1 MAIVSNIK
9 SLQGM
14 GIYADRG
21 ARSPSVKFRRYNLVY
36 GFNGSGKSTLSR
48 LFASLEAGRP
58 HPKLP
63 AGGTFE
69 IALDD
74 GSAFGC
80 PINPVGLE
88 QRLLVFNSDYIE
100 QNLQWA
106 AGRAN
111 PVFYIGAGQAESAN
125 ELTKIEG
132 DVIRADAKRE
142 AASVTKK
149 AAEKAFADFKRERAK
164 SVASRLHLG
173 NRKYEA
179 PALAKD
185 YDTWKDHD
193 GPALTDGELKAAED
207 TCRLDEPMPRLET
220 IPFDKATIETA
231 YRFIAEV
238 CGQSLATVALDE
250 VQQYPDI
257 LLWLKQGHEYH
268 EVHGIADCLLCG
280 NAISAE
286 RRALLAA
293 ALDDKVDQFVA
304 RLNKTAERLR
314 GLIES
319 LIQLDNQIPALDDL
333 ATELRVG
340 FRDVRESLLKDVR
353 LLAKQMGTLHTILS
367 AKLERPATPAD
378 MKDVAAEADVLAT
391 AERLDAGFAT
401 VNETITAH
409 NQTVTDFAKR
419 KEAAE
424 ASIRRHFI
432 IDCRDDY
439 AKTAKDLDDSV
450 DQHDVEANNAAALRK
465 KASELRQQIRTHGPA
480 AGVINKLI
488 AAYLGH
494 GELTI
499 NPIDDGYELQ
509 RHGTPITG
517 VPSEGE
523 KTAIAISYFLSS
535 IEADNRKLD
544 NLIVVVDDPVSS
556 LDTKALNFACAL
568 VRSRLE
574 KAAQVFIL
582 THNLQC
588 MNEFRKAWKGKVR
601 PPAGKEPTATFLFI
615 DVTIPEGQLRRSS
628 TIVEMSKLLR
638 EYDSEYHFLFSH
650 VLRFVEQP
658 DAYDDQGYMMPNVIR
673 RVLDVFLAFKCPGG
687 GGLPAQLD
695 KLCADYPELDREQL
709 AALERL
715 AQVESHSDNIDDL
728 LSFSTMTLEETK
740 GAATALFNT
749 INKVDS
755 KHLERLKS
763 LCR

>member
-1 MAIVSNIK
+1 MGIVTNIK
-9 SLQGM
+9 SLQRM
-14 GIYADRG
+14 GVFADRA
-21 ARSPSVKFRRYNLVY
+21 ARSPSLNFRRYNLVY

-48 LFASLEAGRP
+48 LFASLESGRP

-63 AGGTFE
+63 TDGRFE
-69 IALDD
+69 MALDD
-74 GSAFGC
+74 GSTFGC
-80 PINPVGLE
+80 PTNPVGLE
-88 QRLLVFNSDYIE
+88 RRLLVFNSDYIE
-100 QNLQWA
+100 QNLQWG

-111 PVFYIGAGQAESAN
+111 PVFYVGADQAEAAK
-125 ELTKIEG
+125 ELTRVEDKIVE
-132 DVIRADAKRE
+132 ADKKRE
-142 AASVTKK
+142 TASAVEK
-149 AAEKAFADFKRERAK
+149 AAEKTFVNFKRERAK

-185 YDTWKDHD
+185 YDTWKDD
-193 GPALTDGELKAAED
+193 KGPALTDDEMKAAED

-220 IPFDKATIETA
+220 ISFDKSTIETA
-231 YRFIAEV
+231 YRFIADV
-238 CGQSLATVALDE
+238 CGQSMATVALDE
-250 VQQYPDI
+250 VQRYPDI
-257 LLWLKQGHEYH
+257 LLWLKQGHEFH
-268 EVHGIADCLLCG
+268 EANGIADCLFCG
-280 NAISAE
+280 SAISAE
-286 RRALLAA
+286 RRTHLAA
-293 ALDDKVDQFVA
+293 ALDDSVDQFVA
-304 RLNKTAERLR
+304 RLNKTAQRLA

-319 LIQLDNQIPALDDL
+319 SAQLGAQVPSFDDL
-333 ATELRVG
+333 ATEFRIG
-340 FRDVRESLLKDVR
+340 FREVRENLLKDIR
-353 LLAKQMGTLHTILS
+353 LLAKQLGTLQTVLF

-391 AERLDAGFAT
+391 AERIDAGVVT
-401 VNETITAH
+401 VNEAISAH
-409 NQTVTDFAKR
+409 NRAVTNFAKH

-432 IDCRDDY
+432 LDCRDDY
-439 AKTAKDLDDSV
+439 AQAAKDLKDATN
-450 DQHDVEANNAAALRK
+450 QHEIDAKNVSALRI
-465 KASELRQQIRTHGPA
+465 KADELRQQIRAHGPA
-480 AGVINKLI
+480 AEVINRLI

-499 NPIDDGYELQ
+499 NPTDDGYELQ

-535 IEADNRKLD
+535 IEADNRKLTD
-544 NLIVVVDDPVSS
+544 LIVVVDDPVSS
-556 LDTKALNFACAL
+556 LDTKALNFACSL

-588 MNEFRKAWKGKVR
+588 MNEFRKAWKGKAR
-601 PPAGKEPTATFLFI
+601 PPAGKEPSATFLFI
-615 DVTIPEGQLRRSS
+615 DVAIPEGQPRRSS

-650 VLRFVEQP
+650 VLRFVEHP
-658 DAYDDQGYMMPNVIR
+658 DAYDDHGYMMPNVIR

-695 KLCADYPELDREQL
+695 KLCVDYPELDREQL

-715 AQVESHSDNIDDL
+715 VQVESHSDNIDDL
-728 LSFSTMTLEETK
+728 LSFSTMTLEETRD
-740 GAATALFNT
+740 AATALFQT
-749 INKVDS
+749 INNVDA
-755 KHLERLKS
+755 KHLERLKR

>member
-1 MAIVSNIK
+1 MGIITNIK

-21 ARSPSVKFRRYNLVY
+21 ARSPSLQFRRYNLVY

-63 AGGTFE
+63 MGGTFE
-69 IALDD
+69 VALDD
-74 GSAFGC
+74 GLTFGC
-80 PINPVGLE
+80 PTNPVGLE

-106 AGRAN
+106 AGRAH
-111 PVFYIGAGQAESAN
+111 PVFYIGADQAEAAN
-125 ELTKIEG
+125 ELTKVEG
-132 DVIRADAKRE
+132 DIIQADAKRE
-142 AASVTKK
+142 AASVTTK
-149 AAEKAFADFKRERAK
+149 AAEKTFANYKRERAK
-164 SVASRLHLG
+164 SIASRLHLG
-173 NRKYEA
+173 NRKFEA

-185 YDTWKDHD
+185 YDTWKDD
-193 GPALTDGELKAAED
+193 DRPALTDDELKAAED
-207 TCRLDEPMPRLET
+207 TCRLEEPMPRLET
-220 IPFDKATIETA
+220 MSFDKTTIETA
-231 YRFIAEV
+231 YHFIAGV

-268 EVHGIADCLLCG
+268 EAHDVVDCLFCG
-280 NAISAE
+280 NAIPGE

-293 ALDDKVDQFVA
+293 ALDDKVDQFIA
-304 RLNKTAERLR
+304 RLNKTAERLS
-314 GLIES
+314 GLIEVLTQMS
-319 LIQLDNQIPALDDL
+319 TQIPALDDL
-333 ATELRVG
+333 ATEVRAG
-340 FRDVRESLLKDVR
+340 FRELRENVSKDVR
-353 LLAKQMGTLHTILS
+353 LLSKQLGTLQTALF
-367 AKLERPATPAD
+367 AKLERPARSAD

-391 AERLDAGFAT
+391 AERLAAGVAA
-401 VNETITAH
+401 VNEAITAH
-409 NQTVTDFAKR
+409 NQAVTDFAKH
-419 KEAAE
+419 KEAADV
-424 ASIRRHFI
+424 SIRRHFI
-432 IDCRDDY
+432 VDCRDDY
-439 AKTAKDLDDSV
+439 EKTAKDLDDAT
-450 DQHDVEANNAAALRK
+450 DKLKVESENAAALRE
-465 KASELRQQIRTHGPA
+465 KARELRQQIRTHGPA

-535 IEADNRKLD
+535 IEADNRKLKD
-544 NLIVVVDDPVSS
+544 LIVVVDDPVSS
-556 LDTKALNFACAL
+556 LDTKALNFACSL
-568 VRSRLE
+568 VRTRLE

-588 MNEFRKAWKGKVR
+588 MSEFRKAWKGRVR
-601 PPAGKEPTATFLFI
+601 PTAGKDPTATFLFI
-615 DVTIPEGQLRRSS
+615 DVTIPEGRPRRSS
-628 TIVEMSKLLR
+628 TIIEMSKLLR

-658 DAYDDQGYMMPNVIR
+658 NAYEDHGYMMPNVIR

-687 GGLPAQLD
+687 GGLSGQLD

-709 AALERL
+709 TALERL
-715 AQVESHSDNIDDL
+715 VQVESHSDNVDDL
-728 LSFSTMTLEETK
+728 LSFSTMTLEETR
-740 GAATALFNT
+740 GAAVALFHT
-749 INKVDS
+749 IQKVDS
-755 KHLERLKS
+755 KHLERLKG

>member
-1 MAIVSNIK
+1 MGIIKNIK

-21 ARSPSVKFRRYNLVY
+21 ARSPSLQFRRYNLVY

-48 LFASLEAGRP
+48 LFASLEAGGP

-69 IALDD
+69 VELDD
-74 GSAFGC
+74 GTAFGC

-100 QNLQWA
+100 RNLQWA

-111 PVFYIGAGQAESAN
+111 PVFYIGADQAEAAN
-125 ELTKIEG
+125 ELTKVEG
-132 DVIRADAKRE
+132 DIIQADAKRDT
-142 AASVTKK
+142 ASATEK
-149 AAEKAFADFKRERAK
+149 AAEKTFANYKRERAK

-173 NRKYEA
+173 SRKYEA

-185 YDTWKDHD
+185 YETWKADD
-193 GPALTDGELKAAED
+193 RPALTDDELKAAED
-207 TCRLDEPMPRLET
+207 TRRLDEPMPRLESMS
-220 IPFDKATIETA
+220 FDKTTIQTA
-231 YRFIAEV
+231 YRFIADV
-238 CGQSLATVALDE
+238 CGQSLATVALEE
-250 VQQYPDI
+250 VQQYPDM
-257 LLWLKQGHEYH
+257 LLWLKHGHEYH
-268 EVHGIADCLLCG
+268 EAHGIADCLLCG

-304 RLNKTAERLR
+304 RLKKTAERLSD
-314 GLIES
+314 LIDTS
-319 LIQLDNQIPALDDL
+319 TRLGAQLPAPDDL
-333 ATELRVG
+333 ATELRTG
-340 FRDVRESLLKDVR
+340 FKEVRENVSKDVR
-353 LLAKQMGTLHTILS
+353 LIAKQLSTLQTVLS

-378 MKDVAAEADVLAT
+378 MKDVAAETEVLAT
-391 AERLDAGFAT
+391 AERLAAGVAT
-401 VNETITAH
+401 VNEAIVAH
-409 NQTVTDFAKR
+409 NQAVTDFAKR
-419 KEAAE
+419 KDAAE
-424 ASIRRHFI
+424 NSIRRHFI
-432 IDCRDDY
+432 VDCRDDY
-439 AKTAKDLDDSV
+439 TKTAKDLDEVTDKLKIET
-450 DQHDVEANNAAALRK
+450 DNAAALRE
-465 KASELRQQIRTHGPA
+465 KARELRLRIRTHGPA

-499 NPIDDGYELQ
+499 NPVDEGYELQ
-509 RHGTPITG
+509 RHGAPITG
-517 VPSEGE
+517 APSEGE

-535 IEADNRKLD
+535 IEADNRKLKD
-544 NLIVVVDDPVSS
+544 VIVVVDDPVSS
-556 LDTKALNFACAL
+556 LDTKALNFACSL
-568 VRSRLE
+568 VKTRLE

-588 MNEFRKAWKGKVR
+588 MNEFRKAWKGRVR
-601 PPAGKEPTATFLFI
+601 PLEGKEPTGTFLFI
-615 DVTIPEGQLRRSS
+615 DVAIPEGQHRRSS
-628 TIVEMSKLLR
+628 TIIEMSKLLR

-650 VLRFVEQP
+650 ILRFVEQP
-658 DAYDDQGYMMPNVIR
+658 DAYDDHGYMIPNVIR

-687 GGLPAQLD
+687 GGLPSQLD
-695 KLCADYPELDREQL
+695 KLCTDYSILDRERL

-740 GAATALFNT
+740 GAAAALFDM
-749 INKVDS
+749 IEKVDS